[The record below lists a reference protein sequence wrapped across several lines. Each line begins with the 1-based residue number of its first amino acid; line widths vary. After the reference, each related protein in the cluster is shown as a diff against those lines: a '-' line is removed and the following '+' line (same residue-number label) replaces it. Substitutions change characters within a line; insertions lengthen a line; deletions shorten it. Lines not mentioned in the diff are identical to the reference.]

1 MITLKDGSVLHG
13 VISQY
18 TEESFVLKTFDNR
31 EFTIYWNLLH
41 ETNRD
46 EVQQKLGLTTKV
58 LKVEL
63 VKGVVMYLRNG
74 ATLRGRVLSKGDLV
88 VVKTK
93 NGNISVPRNNI
104 VKVEKAKIEITDV
117 YSVSEIY
124 EKIENRYDFDDAEQQ
139 WRLANYLVAIGA
151 VEQAKKHFERA
162 QELSPEYAEKS
173 DALAGEFDKFSE
185 QQEEQKIYRKY
196 QLYLRAG
203 RYNDAK
209 EVLKELGTYKT
220 EEQINEYVKKIDEKQ
235 AVYYTKNI
243 APLFFSKISS
253 GITSLSLDRKIT
265 IDEAKEKLL
274 GNVYEEALKDVGEKY
289 SLSEVQVAA
298 YLEKRDKRNF
308 DSYNLG
314 RGTFVVGLGRDTE
327 KVENFAKVQALAQ
340 AQGRRVTSQKIS
352 AEDWWKKESS
362 SQKREWLHGF
372 FWLNKLQVEKE
383 QWKICPQ
390 CRGQGFIPSGRRN
403 VSCPRCQG
411 VKFERVVFVR

>member
-41 ETNRD
+41 ETNRE

-74 ATLRGRVLSKGDLV
+74 ATLRGRVVSKGDLV

-104 VKVEKAKIEITDV
+104 VKVEKAKIQITDV

-124 EKIENRYDFDDAEQQ
+124 EKIEKRYDFDNAEQQ
-139 WRLANYLVAIGA
+139 WKLANYLVAIGA

-203 RYNDAK
+203 RYKDAK

-220 EEQINEYVKKIDEKQ
+220 EEEINEYVKKIDEKQ

-274 GNVYEEALKDVGEKY
+274 GDVHDEALKDIAKKY
-289 SLSEVQVAA
+289 SLSEAQVAA

-308 DSYNLG
+308 DSYSFG

-327 KVENFAKVQALAQ
+327 KVENFSKVQALAQ

-390 CRGQGFIPSGRRN
+390 CRAQGFIKSGRRN